1 MFSENWGGTAM
12 KVVQFFNTDN
22 WKNNLC
28 NPDVSVLGGNDQ
40 DSGNIISCSTGNC
53 IPILTMAA
61 ERQEFVTI
69 NNSHYYMYT
78 IAYYLG
84 PVILK
89 NGNSLSY
96 NVEFRGSGATI
107 KGYVKTQMYV
117 KNNDVIRVAKVFAH
131 VKQFT
136 QMCIVFNGDYPPDD
150 LGGKTE
156 YCRDIKTDD
165 FNTGSPYVDL
175 TNQAYGYTTVANQPA
190 KIFTGVVKAQ
200 EPGVL
205 DP

>member
-1 MFSENWGGTAM
+1 
-12 KVVQFFNTDN
+12 
-22 WKNNLC
+22 
-28 NPDVSVLGGNDQ
+28 
-40 DSGNIISCSTGNC
+40 
-53 IPILTMAA
+53 
-61 ERQEFVTI
+61 
-69 NNSHYYMYT
+69 
-78 IAYYLG
+78 
-84 PVILK
+84 
-89 NGNSLSY
+89 
-96 NVEFRGSGATI
+96 
-107 KGYVKTQMYV
+107 MYV